1 MSSQATA
8 RVALPAANDAADT
21 APSAVTRGTG
31 RGAPTRAW
39 QWFLIFEAVVA
50 LIYFPFGVPSGQ
62 PRILGV
68 VPWMEWAGQVP
79 AWAVLG
85 LSAAAAIAYGA
96 YRYKP
101 KAPVAWWFMGAGVL
115 LFITGDTI
123 YKTWHQ
129 VMGQQNIPFPSFID
143 AIYITMY
150 PVLAVGLLML
160 ARSRVPGG
168 DHASLLDGLIITV
181 GVALLSWIF
190 LIGPNVRAPGGLLV
204 RFTAAAY
211 PLGDVLLLA
220 MLAHLWSAGGLRN
233 TAGRLLAIGTVGT
246 LVADSVYG
254 LANLHTGWNWHDG
267 NPFDL
272 GWILF
277 YSCWGAAALHP
288 SMRELSQ
295 PRPVVTHRT
304 SRSRLT
310 LLGVVSLIAPVVLL
324 IETLAGKPV
333 DASAVAGVA
342 GVMFLLVVLR
352 MSGVVRAHQ
361 QAVTREQ
368 VLRREAAELVGAPG
382 RREIEEATI
391 RAVCELVGSHANV
404 SSVSLA
410 MADGAGRFSVV
421 ACSGAATNGQRIDLD
436 ALPGNARESLLA
448 GQAVRCPA
456 PALGAAPLGQMTP
469 GCLFVC
475 PLVTAEEQK
484 GLIIVRSAVEL
495 PIDLTNT
502 LETLAA
508 QVGLALDREVLTEA
522 FHARRSEARFQTL
535 VQSASDVILISRPD
549 TTVTYQT
556 PSAQRILG
564 YGPGSLE
571 GVQLT
576 SLLHPN
582 DVEQAVAAYGG
593 IAFRAGTSVTAEW
606 RFRHGD
612 GSWRYV
618 EVVANN
624 LLGDPTVEGIVL
636 TLRDVTERKGLE
648 EELKHQAFHDALSG
662 LANRA
667 LFRDRLEHALAR
679 AARSLTSLAV
689 LFLDLDDFKLIN
701 DSLGHSAGD
710 ELLVAV
716 AGRLMG
722 SLRTGDT
729 GARFGGDEFA
739 ILLEET
745 DDPEAAC
752 QVAERVL
759 EDLRPSF
766 KIKDRAVNV
775 HASIGIAYSKCGAED
790 PSELMQAADVAM
802 YAAKA
807 RGKNCYEFYKPAL
820 QAAVSERLERTAQLQ
835 KAVDDGEFVLHY
847 QPIVSLDGSESV
859 AVEALIRW
867 SHPERGLL
875 LPMEFIPL
883 AEDTG
888 LIIPIGGWVLDEAC
902 RRARAWQ
909 DDHALAGRLRIS
921 VNISARHF
929 QHEGLVEDVSNALE
943 SSLLD
948 PACLV
953 LEITESVLVQDA
965 ESVIAR
971 MLELKALGVAFAVD
985 DFGTGYSSLSY
996 LKRFPIDILKVDKSF
1011 VDDVGDSPK
1020 AAALAKAIV
1029 ELGKSLNLDTV
1040 AEGIEKARQVDGLRA
1055 LGCMYGQGYFF
1066 ARPVPP
1072 DDMDWLL
1079 PLMVSGEL
1087 VAQARAAAEES
1098 VG

>member
-1 MSSQATA
+1 VSSQAVS
-8 RVALPAANDAADT
+8 RVPLPMVTDAAGPAAHPSGRA
-21 APSAVTRGTG
+21 APSV
-31 RGAPTRAW
+31 PTNAW
-39 QWFLIFEAVVA
+39 KWFLAFEAAVA
-50 LIYFPFGVPSGQ
+50 LIYFPFGIPSGR

-68 VPWMEWAGQVP
+68 VPWMEWTGQVP
-79 AWAVLG
+79 AWALLG
-85 LSAAAAIAYGA
+85 LSAVGAIAYGA
-96 YRYKP
+96 HRYRP
-101 KAPVAWWFMGAGVL
+101 KAPLAWWFMGAGVL

-123 YKTWHQ
+123 YKSWHQ
-129 VMGQQNIPFPSFID
+129 VMGQNNIPFPSFVD

-150 PVLAVGLLML
+150 PVLAVGLLLL

-181 GVALLSWIF
+181 GVGLLSWIF

-211 PLGDVLLLA
+211 PLGDILLLA

-233 TAGRLLAIGTVGT
+233 TAGRLLAIGTLGT

-254 LANLHTGWNWHDG
+254 LAGLHTGWNWHDG

-288 SMRELSQ
+288 SMRELS
-295 PRPVVTHRT
+295 RPALLGPPRT
-304 SRSRLT
+304 SRERLT
-310 LLGVVSLIAPVVLL
+310 LLAVVSLIAPVALL
-324 IETLAGKPV
+324 IESLAGKPV
-333 DASAVAGVA
+333 DAAAVAGVA

-352 MSGVVRAHQ
+352 MSGLVHAHQ
-361 QAVTREQ
+361 RAVTREQ

-382 RREIEEATI
+382 RSEIHEATI
-391 RAVCELVGSHANV
+391 SAVSELIGAQSHLC
-404 SSVSLA
+404 SIGLA
-410 MADGAGRFSVV
+410 MAREPGVFSIVAGSGTFNNGQLVDLTELP
-421 ACSGAATNGQRIDLD
+421 SGAK
-436 ALPGNARESLLA
+436 ESLVA
-448 GQAVRCPA
+448 GQAVRCGASEPGTSASNHGPA
-456 PALGAAPLGQMTP
+456 TQ
-469 GCLFVC
+469 LFVC
-475 PLVTAEEQK
+475 PLVTAEKLK
-484 GLIIVRSAVEL
+484 GLIVVRSPDEL
-495 PIDLTNT
+495 PVDLTNT

-535 VQSASDVILISRPD
+535 VQNASDVILIARPD

-564 YGPGSLE
+564 YGPGALE
-571 GVQLT
+571 GVLLT

-593 IAFRAGTSVTAEW
+593 VAFRAGTSITAEW
-606 RFRHGD
+606 RIRHRD
-612 GSWRYV
+612 GSWRHA

-667 LFRDRLEHALAR
+667 LFRDRLEHALDR
-679 AARSLTSLAV
+679 AARSVTSLAV

-701 DSLGHSAGD
+701 DSLGHAAGD

-716 AGRLMG
+716 ANRLMG

-729 GARFGGDEFA
+729 AARFGGDEFA

-745 DDPEAAC
+745 EDPDDAR

-759 EDLRPSF
+759 ADLRPPF
-766 KIKDRAVNV
+766 QVKDRWVNV
-775 HASIGIAYSKCGAED
+775 HASIGIAYSKGGTED
-790 PSELMQAADVAM
+790 PAELMQAADVAM

-807 RGKNCYEFYKPAL
+807 RGKNCYEVYKPAL
-820 QAAVSERLERTAQLQ
+820 QAAVSERLERSAELQ
-835 KAVDDGEFVLHY
+835 KAVDEEEFVLHY
-847 QPIVSLDGSESV
+847 QPIVSLDGGEAV

-867 SHPERGLL
+867 QHPERGLL
-875 LPMEFIPL
+875 SPSEFIPL
-883 AEDTG
+883 AEETG
-888 LIIPIGGWVLDEAC
+888 LIIPIGGWVLEEAC
-902 RRARAWQ
+902 RKARIWQ
-909 DDHALAGRLRIS
+909 QAHALAGRLRMS

-929 QHEGLVEDVSNALE
+929 QHEGLIEDVSHALQV
-943 SSLLD
+943 SGLD

-965 ESVIAR
+965 ESVVSR
-971 MLELKALGVAFAVD
+971 MLELKALGIAFAVD

-1011 VDDVGDSPK
+1011 VDDVGDSAK
-1020 AAALAKAIV
+1020 AAALAKVIV
-1029 ELGKSLNLDTV
+1029 QLGNSLNLDTV
-1040 AEGIEKARQVDGLRA
+1040 AEGIEKAQQFDGLRS

-1066 ARPVPP
+1066 ARPVSAEG
-1072 DDMDWLL
+1072 MEQLL
-1079 PLMVSGEL
+1079 PLMTSGALVS
-1087 VAQARAAAEES
+1087 RAEAATEDPAA
-1098 VG
+1098 